1 MLLSSCSHRL
11 VGTWTLDKY
20 SRVNPG
26 EQAVA
31 LNNIGTM
38 TFNRNGN
45 GHKDVRYTMLGR
57 SHRDNAPFTWRATDK
72 YVTLESPNSDFSKTW
87 IIITNKR
94 KFQKWQSTDG
104 ANNIQTIEL
113 SK

>member
-1 MLLSSCSHRL
+1 MAFSSCSHRL
-11 VGTWTLDKY
+11 VGTWALDKY

-26 EQAVA
+26 EQAVT
-31 LNNIGTM
+31 LNHIGTM
-38 TFNRNGN
+38 TFNPNGN
-45 GHKDVRYTMLGR
+45 GQKEVKYTMLG
-57 SHRDNAPFTWRATDK
+57 STHKDNASFTWTATDK
-72 YVTLESPNSDFSKTW
+72 YVTLESPNSDFSKIW